1 MTAHSGDCQD
11 RAWGGR
17 ARLLGGL
24 FYNYK
29 ILAIGR
35 PFWRSCLE
43 WLPPNFSDRFNCM
56 NVLLQLVVGALV
68 GILVGITG
76 TGGAFVIP
84 ALIYVF
90 RMEQLRAQGTAL
102 MISSLPIWFIAFIPY
117 ARARHFDLQLGLL
130 IAAGICAGSY
140 FGASW
145 AQHLPLP
152 LLRRVLGSV
161 LVLVGVRFL
170 YQG

>member
-1 MTAHSGDCQD
+1 MFLPADPRFSSGFSIASRFD
-11 RAWGGR
+11 GTF
-17 ARLLGGL
+17 ARPGVVYNAAAGSFSGASLLNGS
-24 FYNYK
+24 
-29 ILAIGR
+29 A
-35 PFWRSCLE
+35 S
-43 WLPPNFSDRFNCM
+43 M
-56 NVLLQLVVGALV
+56 NVLLQLLVGAIV

-84 ALIYVF
+84 ALIYLF
-90 RMEQLRAQGTAL
+90 RMDQLRAQGTAL

-117 ARARHFDLQLGLL
+117 ARSHHFDLRLGLL
-130 IAAGICAGSY
+130 IALGICVGSY

-152 LLRRVLGSV
+152 VLRRVLGSV
-161 LVLVGVRFL
+161 LILIGARFL

>member
-1 MTAHSGDCQD
+1 
-11 RAWGGR
+11 
-17 ARLLGGL
+17 
-24 FYNYK
+24 
-29 ILAIGR
+29 
-35 PFWRSCLE
+35 
-43 WLPPNFSDRFNCM
+43 M
-56 NVLLQLVVGALV
+56 NVLLQILVGAVV

-117 ARARHFDLQLGLL
+117 ARARHFDLRLGLL
-130 IAAGICAGSY
+130 IALGICVGSY
-140 FGASW
+140 FGANW

-152 LLRRVLGSV
+152 VLRRVLGSV
-161 LVLVGVRFL
+161 LVVIGLRFL

>member
-1 MTAHSGDCQD
+1 
-11 RAWGGR
+11 
-17 ARLLGGL
+17 
-24 FYNYK
+24 
-29 ILAIGR
+29 
-35 PFWRSCLE
+35 
-43 WLPPNFSDRFNCM
+43 M
-56 NVLLQLVVGALV
+56 NVLLQILVGAVV

-117 ARARHFDLQLGLL
+117 ARARHFDLRLGLL
-130 IAAGICAGSY
+130 IALGICVGSY
-140 FGASW
+140 FGANW

-152 LLRRVLGSV
+152 VLRRVLGSI
-161 LVLVGVRFL
+161 LVVIGLRFL

>member
-1 MTAHSGDCQD
+1 
-11 RAWGGR
+11 
-17 ARLLGGL
+17 
-24 FYNYK
+24 
-29 ILAIGR
+29 
-35 PFWRSCLE
+35 
-43 WLPPNFSDRFNCM
+43 M
-56 NVLLQLVVGALV
+56 NVLLQLLVGALV

-117 ARARHFDLQLGLL
+117 ARARHFDLRLGLL
-130 IAAGICAGSY
+130 IAAGICVGSY

-152 LLRRVLGSV
+152 VLRRVLGSV
-161 LVLVGVRFL
+161 LVLIGLRFL
-170 YQG
+170 CQG

>member
-1 MTAHSGDCQD
+1 
-11 RAWGGR
+11 
-17 ARLLGGL
+17 
-24 FYNYK
+24 
-29 ILAIGR
+29 
-35 PFWRSCLE
+35 
-43 WLPPNFSDRFNCM
+43 M
-56 NVLLQLVVGALV
+56 NVLLQLLVGALV

-117 ARARHFDLQLGLL
+117 ARARHFDLRLGML
-130 IAAGICAGSY
+130 IAAGICVGSY

-152 LLRRVLGSV
+152 VLRRVLGSV
-161 LVLVGVRFL
+161 LVLVGLRFL
-170 YQG
+170 YRG